1 MKATSEELAIFVSVV
16 ESGSF
21 SRAAEQSG
29 TIRASKLSGK
39 PGSEKAG
46 DETWR

>member
-21 SRAAEQSG
+21 SRSG

-39 PGSEKAG
+39 PGGEKAG

>member
-21 SRAAEQSG
+21 SRAAEQLG
-29 TIRASKLSGK
+29 QANCG
-39 PGSEKAG
+39 EKAG

>member
-21 SRAAEQSG
+21 SRAA